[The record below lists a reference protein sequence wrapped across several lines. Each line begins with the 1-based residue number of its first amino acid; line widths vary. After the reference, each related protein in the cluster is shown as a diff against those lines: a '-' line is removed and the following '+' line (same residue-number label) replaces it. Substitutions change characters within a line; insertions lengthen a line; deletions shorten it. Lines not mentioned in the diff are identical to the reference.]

1 MKKNWNFKRKMI
13 EMKDINRSIIVI
25 ISNFYMLLNSIVV
38 CVDFHLNEK
47 YIGLQSVIFIY
58 IILILIVLLAIT
70 ILLLSWESKQM
81 KYEDE
86 NKGYFCWLGSFIFAA
101 YLFYKTMLNFKYIW
115 ILTWF
120 AIIFSIEVIY
130 LQKKLNRKK
139 KHKLPNGLIT
149 NADYLKAMCVI
160 NGLQCFIIIIFWNL
174 LQTRICALIFAI
186 ISFFYVALFDYI
198 VMSEIINIY
207 RLINKNIV
215 LFTDFVVLI
224 FMVGYQIIMI
234 IQSDHKLLT
243 LNDYSFCGTFL
254 VTIIN
259 MGLLIL
265 QVVRWK
271 ALFAFDDYTNTD

>member
-1 MKKNWNFKRKMI
+1 
-13 EMKDINRSIIVI
+13 
-25 ISNFYMLLNSIVV
+25 
-38 CVDFHLNEK
+38 
-47 YIGLQSVIFIY
+47 
-58 IILILIVLLAIT
+58 
-70 ILLLSWESKQM
+70 M

-271 ALFAFDDYTNTD
+271 ALFVFDDYTNTD